1 MTDAV
6 VIGSGP
12 NGLVAA
18 ALLADHGWSVQVL
31 EAADDLGGACRSAEV
46 TEPGFISDLFS
57 AFYPLGLASPVLAGL
72 HLEQYGLRWSHA
84 PAVLAHP
91 LLEGKAAVLS
101 RQLDVTAADLGED
114 GEAWTALARDWQRLK
129 EPLLDTLFTPF
140 PPIRPAAGLLRVLKT
155 ADALRFARFA
165 TLPVRTFAEEQFR
178 GSAGGLLL
186 AGNSLHTDLGPDS
199 ASSAIFGW
207 LLAMSGQD
215 VGFPVPVGGAGNLT
229 AAMAQRARAAGARIH
244 TNSRVAKVVIRGGQA
259 RAVRLED
266 GTEVEATK
274 AVIADVDAPQLYLEL
289 VGADALP
296 PRLTADLKKFQWDNS
311 TVKVDWALS
320 APIPWHDDGC
330 RQAGT
335 VHLGGS
341 MDELSVTAN
350 QLARRLVP
358 ASPFV
363 ILGQMTTSDPTRS
376 PTGTESAWAYFHVPQ
391 APKGDAG
398 GEDISGDWT
407 DTDVA
412 KVVARLEQLIER
424 YAPGFGDL
432 IINRHVQSPTT
443 LNANNL
449 NLHRGALNGGSAA
462 IHQQL
467 FFRPVPG
474 LGRAET
480 VIANLYLASMSAHPG
495 GGVHG
500 GAGANAAR
508 AAIKNDGVLG
518 PIRRKA
524 ISSAHRAIYRP
535 GGPL

>member
-1 MTDAV
+1 MPDAV

-18 ALLADHGWSVQVL
+18 ALLADRGWSVQVL

-46 TEPGFISDLFS
+46 TAPGFVSDLFS

-91 LLEGKAAVLS
+91 LLDGTAALLS
-101 RQLDVTAADLGED
+101 KDLAVTAAGLGGD
-114 GEAWTALARDWQRLK
+114 GGAWSTLADDWQRIK
-129 EPLLDTLFTPF
+129 GPLLSTLLSPF
-140 PPIRPAAGLLRVLKT
+140 PPIRPAARLLRTLTT

-178 GSAGGLLL
+178 GDAAGLLL

-199 ASSAIFGW
+199 AGSAIFGW
-207 LLAMSGQD
+207 LLAMTGQD

-229 AAMAQRARAAGARIH
+229 AAIAHRARAAGARIQ
-244 TNSRVAKVVIRGGQA
+244 TSSRVAKVVIRGGQA
-259 RAVRLED
+259 RGVRLED
-266 GTEVEATK
+266 GTEIDATK
-274 AVIADVDAPQLYLEL
+274 AVIADVDAPQLYLDL
-289 VGADALP
+289 VGADELP
-296 PRLTADLKKFQWDNS
+296 TRLTADLRKFQWDNS
-311 TVKVDWALS
+311 TVKVDWALRT
-320 APIPWHDDGC
+320 PIPWRDDAC

-335 VHLGGS
+335 IHLGGS
-341 MDELSVTAN
+341 MDDLSVTAN

-376 PTGTESAWAYFHVPQ
+376 PAGTESAWAYFHVPQ
-391 APKGDAG
+391 QPKGDAG

-407 DTDVA
+407 DGDVA
-412 KVVARLEQLIER
+412 KVVARLEKIIEG
-424 YAPGFGDL
+424 YAPGFCEL
-432 IINRHVQSPTT
+432 IVNRHVQSPTR
-443 LNANNL
+443 LNAVNL
-449 NLHRGALNGGSAA
+449 NLHGGALNGGSAA

-467 FFRPVPG
+467 FFRPIPG

-500 GAGANAAR
+500 AAGANAAK
-508 AAIKNDGVLG
+508 AAIKNDAALG
-518 PIRRKA
+518 LVRRA
-524 ISSAHRAIYRP
+524 TITRLHRVIYRP